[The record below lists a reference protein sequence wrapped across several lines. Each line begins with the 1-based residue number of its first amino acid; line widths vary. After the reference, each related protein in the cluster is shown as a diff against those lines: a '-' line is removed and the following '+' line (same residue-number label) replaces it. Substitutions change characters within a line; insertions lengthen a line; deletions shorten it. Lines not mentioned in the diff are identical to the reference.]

1 MLTVAPALFRL
12 FFKLFGVVP
21 PSAPTTISIHFP
33 KPLEFLCQ
41 ILAFT
46 HFRLILLNSCV
57 SRHCGIY
64 QERRLIVLYDYNIS
78 RLCTITLSVWIL
90 TFLRILTFSISITG
104 SAVCRYHYFER
115 DMPYF
120 PHRLKRTIPATLSC
134 LFLYSSCA
142 SLLHHSLSARLSH
155 ALAHFASQ
163 IAFLFGLS
171 IFTLK
176 TLVLNAWSYATIRN
190 RSVSFF
196 RFLVSYFVRHT
207 QYWLNLRLYSPQIS
221 F

>member
-1 MLTVAPALFRL
+1 MFTVVSALFRL

-21 PSAPTTISIHFP
+21 SAPTTISVHFP
-33 KPLEFLCQ
+33 KPLEFPCQ
-41 ILAFT
+41 ILVFT
-46 HFRLILLNSCV
+46 HFLLLLLNSCV
-57 SRHCGIY
+57 SRHCNIY
-64 QERRLIVLYDYNIS
+64 QECRLVVLYDYNIS
-78 RLCTITLSVWIL
+78 RLCSITWSIWIL
-90 TFLRILTFSISITG
+90 TSKRMLTFSISITG

-115 DMPYF
+115 GRPYF

-171 IFTLK
+171 FFTLT
-176 TLVLNAWSYATIRN
+176 TLVLNAWSYAAIRN

-196 RFLVSYFVRHT
+196 RFLVSYFVRRT